1 MPENLNNSPARLEEN
16 DAYLRDPTDPQGKPY
31 STEQK
36 AANIRHKQRVTLYH
50 EKEGRRVFDRSEEK
64 EMMAQGWQDTP
75 IYHPKNPDV
84 KNIANVS
91 HGTSEKDDIDE
102 ELQILRNEA
111 TEMGLKVDKRWSKQR
126 LKDEIL
132 KEAS

>member
-16 DAYLRDPTDPQGKPY
+16 EQYLRDPTSPSGKPY

-36 AANIRHKQRVTLYH
+36 AANERHKHRETLYH
-50 EKEGRRVFDRSEEK
+50 VTEGRRVFDKSEVEAAKK
-64 EMMAQGWQDTP
+64 EGWRDVPFVHPRHPNKKIDVPRETSQENAQE
-75 IYHPKNPDV
+75 V
-84 KNIANVS
+84 
-91 HGTSEKDDIDE
+91 DE
-102 ELQILRNEA
+102 ELEILRTEA